1 MIGVSG
7 AVRSGPRD
15 WTYVATRGL
24 AGLVGVFFAGM
35 LALFVAQSAP
45 ALRHAGVA
53 YVTGT
58 EWFFRAHQ
66 FGTLPMIYGTIA
78 VAVVAVVLAAPL
90 GLGAALFTAEVLPHR
105 LRTPVMALIQLLAG
119 VPSVVYGLLGVLLLR
134 DWVVRLLVPWEP
146 LSGDTLFTGGV
157 LLAVMIL
164 PTVATLS
171 DDALR
176 AVPARARVAARALGM
191 TRAETVARVALPQ
204 ALPGLAG
211 AVLLALGRA
220 LGETIAVFL
229 VIGRQDNQWP
239 DRLLAMQ
246 PLAEAGQTLTTKLG
260 GSEIHLAYGDPLHWG
275 AMIGLALVLLALTLA
290 VGLVGTMLARRGHA

>member
-1 MIGVSG
+1 MAGGVG
-7 AVRSGPRD
+7 EVARRRD
-15 WTYVATRGL
+15 GTLWMARGL
-24 AGLVGVFFAGM
+24 AGVVGLFFAGM
-35 LALFVAQSAP
+35 VVLFMVQSWP
-45 ALRHAGVA
+45 AFRHAGLGYLTEA
-53 YVTGT
+53 
-58 EWFFRAHQ
+58 EWFFRAQ
-66 FGTLPMIYGTIA
+66 RFGTLPMIYGTVSVAAIA
-78 VAVVAVVLAAPL
+78 LLLAAPL

-105 LRTPVMALIQLLAG
+105 WRTPVTATIQLLAG
-119 VPSVVYGLLGVLLLR
+119 VPSVVSGLLGVLLLR
-134 DWVVRLLVPWEP
+134 DWVLPLLAPWEP

-191 TRAETVARVALPQ
+191 TRAEVVMRVALPQ
-204 ALPGLAG
+204 AASGLSA

-239 DRLLAMQ
+239 DRLLSVQ

-260 GSEIHLAYGDPLHWG
+260 GPEIHLAYGDSLHWG
-275 AMIGLALVLLALTLA
+275 AMIGLALVLLALTLT
-290 VGLVGTMLARRGHA
+290 VSLVGTALERRGRA